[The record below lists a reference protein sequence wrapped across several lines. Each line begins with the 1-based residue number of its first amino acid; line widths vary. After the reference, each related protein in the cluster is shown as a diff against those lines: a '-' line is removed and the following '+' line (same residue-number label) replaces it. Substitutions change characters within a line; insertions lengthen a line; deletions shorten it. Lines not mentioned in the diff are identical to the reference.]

1 MIKKVLLPI
10 LGTIAFI
17 VLVGLFTQKNL
28 FVKLVPSPVPTQ
40 TKPTITINSKSITV
54 EVVKTETDR
63 QKGLSGRESLDG
75 NSGML
80 FVFQDTTKAPVFWMK
95 GMLIPLDIV
104 WIKDGK
110 IVRIDQEVP
119 FPSKNTPDNKLK
131 TYSAGVAVNYVLE
144 VNSSF
149 CKTNSV
155 HVGDSV
161 TISGI

>member
-28 FVKLVPSPVPTQ
+28 FVKLAPSPIPTQ
-40 TKPTITINSKSITV
+40 VKPVVTINSKSINV
-54 EVVKTETDR
+54 EVVKNEAER
-63 QKGLSGRESLDG
+63 QKGLSGRDTLETD
-75 NSGML
+75 SGML
-80 FVFQDTTKAPVFWMK
+80 FVFQDDTKAPVFWMK

-110 IVRIDQEVP
+110 IVRIDQDVP

-144 VNSSF
+144 VNAGF
-149 CKTNSV
+149 CKANSIK
-155 HVGDSV
+155 VGDSITV
-161 TISGI
+161 SGI